1 MTEKP
6 LHILCLPSWYPTY
19 ETPVVGNFVERHVRA
34 IAAEHRTTLIHLLP
48 ADKSQSPDS
57 IMAGTEK
64 NVQQIQVFLSEWGL
78 VHRIRMVMQALR
90 FVRLHPRDFDV
101 VHCHVSLPAGVL
113 ALWFNVRYGLPIV
126 LTEHW
131 TIFQPERWGELPWA
145 KRLLLKW
152 LLRRTAVAC
161 PVSLQLG
168 RAMQKRV
175 PGLPLRVIPNVV
187 NTHRFF
193 PGPVVK
199 QYTGFRFLHVSS
211 LLDTHKNVSG
221 LLRAYARL
229 AAERKDV
236 HLTIAGDGDTQWV
249 DQMAQSL
256 GIGFER
262 MDLYGERPEGW
273 IADRM
278 RESDVFVL
286 FSNYENLPCVILE
299 AMCCG
304 MPVISTDVGGIS
316 EHLTPDHGILVPR
329 ADEEALYGAMVR
341 LADGDFAFDRKAT
354 AHYAKTHFSPE
365 TIARLYGQV
374 YEEVRK

>member
-6 LHILCLPSWYPTY
+6 LHILCLPSWYPTH

-34 IAAEHRTTLIHLLP
+34 IAAEHRTTLIHFRQ
-48 ADKSQSPDS
+48 AKSVSESDH
-57 IMAGTEK
+57 IMAATEK
-64 NVQQIQVFLSEWGL
+64 NVQQVQVFLNDWGI
-78 VHRIRMVMQALR
+78 VHRIRMLHAALR
-90 FVRLHPRDFDV
+90 FVRLHPRDFDLI
-101 VHCHVSLPAGVL
+101 HCHVSLPAGVL
-113 ALWFNVRYGLPIV
+113 ALWLHFRYGLPIV

-131 TIFQPERWGELPWA
+131 TIFQPERWKELSMA
-145 KRLLLKW
+145 KRLLLKV

-168 RAMQKRV
+168 RAMQNRV
-175 PGLPLRVIPNVV
+175 ADLKLRVIPNVV

-199 QYTGFRFLHVSS
+199 PYTGFRFLHVSS
-211 LLDTHKNVSG
+211 LVDTHKNVSG

-229 AAERKDV
+229 AAERTDV
-236 HLTIAGDGDTQWV
+236 HLTIAGDGDTRWV
-249 DQMAQSL
+249 DQTAQSL
-256 GIGFER
+256 GIGFDR
-262 MDLYGERPEGW
+262 MDLHGERPEGW

-286 FSNYENLPCVILE
+286 FSHYENLPCVILE

-316 EHLTPDHGILVPR
+316 EHLTPEHGILVPR
-329 ADEEALYGAMVR
+329 ADEEALYRAMVR
-341 LADGDFAFDRKAT
+341 MVDGDFAFDRKAT